1 MSVEDVLE
9 RKQMQSILYVFI
21 LIKILT
27 HEQLKITN
35 YEGKSLRPPSA
46 VRQVSAHS
54 KTNEDVIEV
63 AIATVFSLL
72 LSGTQDK

>member
-9 RKQMQSILYVFI
+9 RKQMQSIHYVFI

-27 HEQLKITN
+27 HEQLKIKK
-35 YEGKSLRPPSA
+35 YEGKSLPPPA
-46 VRQVSAHS
+46 GRQVAAHS
-54 KTNEDVIEV
+54 KTSENVIAI